1 MDFIHPDTWRP
12 IRRLVLDAIPKSGE
26 GITYRALLRAVCM
39 ETSNLN
45 MVVTTLR
52 EEGVV
57 LVHHTGTG
65 ILLVQTE
72 PTT

>member
-12 IRRLVLDAIPKSGE
+12 IRQLVLDAIPKSGE

-39 ETSNLN
+39 ETSDLN
-45 MVVTTLR
+45 RVVATLR

-57 LVHHTGTG
+57 TVIHNGGAH
-65 ILLVQTE
+65 LVQTE
-72 PTT
+72 TTT

>member
-12 IRRLVLDAIPKSGE
+12 IRQLVLDAIPKSGE

-39 ETSNLN
+39 ETSDLN
-45 MVVTTLR
+45 RVVATLR

-57 LVHHTGTG
+57 MVNHAGLGA
-65 ILLVQTE
+65 LLVQTE
-72 PTT
+72 PAT